1 MRNRGNRLP
10 YVVRLPPRCRVAS
23 PLFPKHSSPRHRMV
37 RYNKN
42 RRDYNVNRTRLRQ
55 YPKCSRRQNR
65 NFLPKSVDICRWH
78 CHRLHARMAALPG
91 PFGRP
96 TNHRGRRRIS
106 GKFADRIFKAR
117 RGGLQRSGGCCR
129 GGDLGDTYCGL
140 ADGRE
145 TGEGTVH
152 CQPWPGALGWAQEG
166 AGTRNQLR
174 HTHGHLLPR
183 LCAGLVV
190 RRVADRPR
198 HQQLR
203 HRFRLHG
210 RRRHHGLLL
219 HRPRQLPPGPPRALH
234 HGLQQGAGLDG
245 PRDAGCGPRPPHRHP
260 QRGGPPPGLP
270 PRRDLAAR
278 RRLRLPRTQGRAHL
292 RQAQPRHRGGHDGSA
307 RRRQRQRQVDRDPA
321 HHALLRPARG
331 LRAPRRR
338 QPGRHQRAVAAAA
351 HRPRFAGARALRGV
365 HRGQR
370 AVRQGGRDAG
380 RGGTGLPHVQRARL
394 HRRAAGQVRYAVR
407 SARHAAERRAEAAH
421 RHRARHRGE
430 PEDPAARR
438 GDVCAGHGEREARA
452 GCARLAHGRPHR
464 GRRGASAL
472 HHPPRRQ
479 HRRVPEGRRGRAGHA
494 RRARRRGR
502 GLHAPRVG
510 PDGTLAPRTRP
521 AGQHHLAPADR
532 PPAADHRERGPR

>member
-210 RRRHHGLLL
+210 RRRYHGLLL

-351 HRPRFAGARALRGV
+351 HRPRFAGV
-365 HRGQR
+365 
-370 AVRQGGRDAG
+370 
-380 RGGTGLPHVQRARL
+380 RGG
-394 HRRAAGQVRYAVR
+394 
-407 SARHAAERRAEAAH
+407 
-421 RHRARHRGE
+421 
-430 PEDPAARR
+430 
-438 GDVCAGHGEREARA
+438 EAR
-452 GCARLAHGRPHR
+452 
-464 GRRGASAL
+464 RRGARRSLGCANGESEAPGGEL
-472 HHPPRRQ
+472 CDDWHRPVAVVFKLVNDITHRRRRQ
-479 HRRVPEGRRGRAGHA
+479 RVGSPCSSRRPSRTTCGTA
-494 RRARRRGR
+494 RRARRR
-502 GLHAPRVG
+502 PRWN
-510 PDGTLAPRTRP
+510 RP
-521 AGQHHLAPADR
+521 ATCPTRTPSSTRCRASTIRCAVS
-532 PPAADHRERGPR
+532 AARS